1 MQKPHALVWRSQ
13 SGSQTVTIAVI
24 PGPGWTVSPVSES
37 FIYSHCC
44 AAVAHLYTPLP
55 PRAGS
60 QSVSCKLVG
69 WLVCSFA
76 QVVWRSAT
84 LLRSLG
90 RLVFRCSCFCGFYL
104 LGTLHVFV
112 ALASIGSK
120 VSCLVGVCRLGTLP
134 LVRFQLLCCF
144 THHCAYY
151 SCSCCCC
158 CCWFCCRQNFL

>member
-76 QVVWRSAT
+76 QVVWRNAT
-84 LLRSLG
+84 LPRSLG
-90 RLVFRCSCFCGFYL
+90 RLVFR
-104 LGTLHVFV
+104 FV
-112 ALASIGSK
+112 AAAAFVAVICWEPFMFLWRLLRLAGKS
-120 VSCLVGVCRLGTLP
+120 V
-134 LVRFQLLCCF
+134 
-144 THHCAYY
+144 A
-151 SCSCCCC
+151 
-158 CCWFCCRQNFL
+158 

>member
-90 RLVFRCSCFCGFYL
+90 RLVAWSFALLLQLLLWLLSAGNPSCFCGACFDWQQ
-104 LGTLHVFV
+104 
-112 ALASIGSK
+112 S
-120 VSCLVGVCRLGTLP
+120 
-134 LVRFQLLCCF
+134 QLLSWCLSF
-144 THHCAYY
+144 GHTTFGQISVTLLFY
-151 SCSCCCC
+151 SPLCIL
-158 CCWFCCRQNFL
+158 QLFLLLLLLLVLL